1 MLSVLSYVVIIIVL
15 ALLYDF
21 FNGANDSANAIATV
35 IATKALTPLKALA
48 LASVFNLTG
57 ALVVTAVAA
66 TIGKGIVSLPELEQE
81 IAFMVLISG
90 LLGAIIWT
98 FICTVLG
105 IPISVTHS
113 LVGGLLGAG
122 IIAGGLGIIQ
132 WEVMTDKV
140 FLAIVLGP
148 FIGFVAGAVIFI
160 VTSWVLHFFFK
171 KTPTPATEGVFRK
184 LQIISSS
191 FMAFSHGMNDTQNA
205 MGVITAALIT
215 GGFILVENPAEDF
228 PVPLWVMLMCGS
240 VMALG
245 TFLLGWRVIRTVGW
259 RLAKLEPK
267 HGFSAETGAGIAIV
281 GVSIAG
287 MPVSTTHVLA
297 SAVIGGTFFQSLR
310 RIRWSEV
317 GKMVTAWIIT
327 IPIAALV
334 GGTAFWVV
342 QLCLFVS

>member
-1 MLSVLSYVVIIIVL
+1 MLSALGYVIIIIAL

-35 IATKALTPLKALA
+35 IATKALTPLEALA
-48 LASVFNLTG
+48 LASFFNLTG
-57 ALVVTAVAA
+57 AFFVTAVAE
-66 TIGKGIVSLPELEQE
+66 TIGKGIVAPSDLESE
-81 IAFMVLISG
+81 VYLLVLIAG

-98 FICTVLG
+98 FICTTLG

-122 IIAGGLGIIQ
+122 IVAGGRGIIQ
-132 WEVMTDKV
+132 WEVLTNKV
-140 FLAIVLGP
+140 FLAIAFGP
-148 FIGFVAGAVIFI
+148 FVGFVAGACIFI
-160 VTSWVLHFFFK
+160 VTSWVLHLYFK
-171 KTPTPATEGVFRK
+171 KTPTPATEGVFKK

-205 MGVITAALIT
+205 MGVITAALLSV
-215 GGFILVENPAEDF
+215 GFISSF
-228 PVPLWVMLMCGS
+228 YVPWWVKIMCGS

-245 TFLLGWRVIRTVGW
+245 TFLLGWRVIRTVGL

-267 HGFSAETGAGIAIV
+267 HGFAAETGAGLAIV

-310 RIRWSEV
+310 RIRWLEV
-317 GKMVTAWIIT
+317 MRMFTAWVIT

-334 GGTAFWVV
+334 GGMAFWVV
-342 QLCLFVS
+342 QLWL

>member
-1 MLSVLSYVVIIIVL
+1 MLSAFALVVVIVIL

-21 FNGANDSANAIATV
+21 LNGANDSANAIATV

-48 LASVFNLTG
+48 LASTFNLAG
-57 ALVVTAVAA
+57 AFVVTAVAE
-66 TIGKGIVSLPELEQE
+66 TIGKGIVSMTDLPTEMFLL
-81 IAFMVLISG
+81 VLIGG
-90 LLGAIIWT
+90 LVGAILWT
-98 FICTVLG
+98 FICTSLG

-113 LVGGLLGAG
+113 LVGGILGAG
-122 IIAGGLGIIQ
+122 IVAGGFEIIM
-132 WEVMTDKV
+132 WAVLTNKV
-140 FLAIVLGP
+140 FLAIALGP
-148 FIGFVAGAVIFI
+148 FVGFVAGALIFI
-160 VTSWVLHFFFK
+160 ITSWVLYIFFK
-171 KTPTPATEGVFRK
+171 KKPAPTAERVFRK
-184 LQIISSS
+184 LQVISSS

-205 MGVITAALIT
+205 MGVITVALLI
-215 GGFILVENPAEDF
+215 GGFIPSFD
-228 PVPLWVMLMCGS
+228 VPWWVKLMCGS

-245 TFLLGWRVIRTVGW
+245 TFLLGWRVIKTVGW

-317 GKMVTAWIIT
+317 GKMFTAWVIT
-327 IPIAALV
+327 IPLSAIF
-334 GGTAFWVV
+334 GGMAYMVLQFG
-342 QLCLFVS
+342 F

>member
-1 MLSVLSYVVIIIVL
+1 MLSALGYVIIIIAL

-48 LASVFNLTG
+48 LASLFNLTG
-57 ALVVTAVAA
+57 AFVVTAVAE
-66 TIGKGIVSLPELEQE
+66 TIGKGIVAPSDLEPEVYLL
-81 IAFMVLISG
+81 VLIGG
-90 LLGAIIWT
+90 LLGAILWT
-98 FICTVLG
+98 FICTTLG

-122 IIAGGLGIIQ
+122 IAAGGMGIIQ
-132 WEVMTDKV
+132 WEVLTNKV
-140 FLAIVLGP
+140 FLAIAFGP
-148 FIGFVAGAVIFI
+148 FVGFVAGAFIFI
-160 VTSWVLHFFFK
+160 VTSWGLHLFFK
-171 KTPTPATEGVFRK
+171 KTPAPATEGVFRK

-205 MGVITAALIT
+205 MGVITAALLSI
-215 GGFILVENPAEDF
+215 GFISSLY
-228 PVPLWVMLMCGS
+228 VPWWVKIMCGS
-240 VMALG
+240 AMAFG
-245 TFLLGWRVIRTVGW
+245 TFLLGWRVIRTVGL

-267 HGFSAETGAGIAIV
+267 HGFSAETGAGLAIV

-297 SAVIGGTFFQSLR
+297 SAVIGGTFFQSLH
-310 RIRWSEV
+310 RIRWLEV
-317 GKMVTAWIIT
+317 MRMFTAWIIT

-334 GGTAFWVV
+334 GGMAFWVV
-342 QLCLFVS
+342 QLGL

>member
-1 MLSVLSYVVIIIVL
+1 MLSVFGYVIIIIAL

-21 FNGANDSANAIATV
+21 FNGANDSANSIATV

-48 LASVFNLTG
+48 LASLFNLTG
-57 ALVVTAVAA
+57 AFAITAVAA

-81 IAFMVLISG
+81 IAFMVLIGG

-98 FICTVLG
+98 FICTTLG

-113 LVGGLLGAG
+113 LVGGLLGSG
-122 IIAGGLGIIQ
+122 IVAGGMGIIQ
-132 WEVMTDKV
+132 WEVLTNKV
-140 FLAIVLGP
+140 FLAIALGP
-148 FIGFVAGAVIFI
+148 FIGFAAGAVIFI
-160 VTSWVLHFFFK
+160 VTNWVLHFFFK
-171 KTPTPATEGVFRK
+171 KTPTPATERVFRK
-184 LQIISSS
+184 LQVISSS

-205 MGVITAALIT
+205 MGVIAAALWI
-215 GGFILVENPAEDF
+215 GGVISYFY
-228 PVPLWVMLMCGS
+228 VPWWVMLMCGS
-240 VMALG
+240 AMALG
-245 TFLLGWRVIRTVGW
+245 TFLLGWRVIKTVGW

-267 HGFSAETGAGIAIV
+267 HGFSAETGAGLAIV

-317 GKMVTAWIIT
+317 GKMVTAWVIT
-327 IPIAALV
+327 IPTSALV
-334 GGTAFWVV
+334 GGMAFWVV
-342 QLCLFVS
+342 QLCL